1 MPSRIGGKIMRIR
14 IAALVLAASLVAGGA
29 LAQDSERRPFCPDRP
44 GKGDSTC
51 VIDPGVVQVEVGLFD
66 GFEQKDDATRIEGWS
81 AGSVTVRYGVGPRTE
96 VQAGVS
102 LATREEATDRATG
115 LTETAEGVS
124 DLFLAMRHSLINP
137 DGEPFGLALTVF
149 GTVPTGGDAVRATGI
164 EAGLA
169 LPMAFDTGSN
179 WSLGV
184 SPFIEAIRDADGEG
198 SHAAY
203 SLVIG
208 TDRGFGDWTLGAE
221 VWISHDDDPLGS
233 TTQSTFDLIA
243 VWSPPSLPDAQ
254 LDFGLNFGLNDDSPD
269 VEFGVGLARRF

>member
-1 MPSRIGGKIMRIR
+1 MRTRIV
-14 IAALVLAASLVAGGA
+14 ALALAASLLSGGA
-29 LAQDSERRPFCPDRP
+29 LAQDGERRPFCPDRP

-51 VIDPGVVQVEVGLFD
+51 VIDRGVIQVEVGLFD
-66 GFEQKDDATRIEGWS
+66 GFEQEDEATRMEGGS

-102 LATREEATDRATG
+102 LATREETTDRASG
-115 LTETAEGVS
+115 LTETAEGLG
-124 DLFLAMRHSLINP
+124 DLFLATRHSLINP
-137 DGEPFGLALTVF
+137 DGEPFGMALTVF
-149 GTVPTGGDAVRATGI
+149 GTVPTGDDEVRATGI
-164 EAGLA
+164 EAGIA
-169 LPMAFDTGSN
+169 LPMAFDTGSE
-179 WSLGV
+179 WSLSV

-221 VWISHDDDPLGS
+221 IWVSHDDDPLES

-243 VWSPPSLPDAQ
+243 VWSPPPLPDAQ

>member
-1 MPSRIGGKIMRIR
+1 MKLGIG
-14 IAALVLAASLVAGGA
+14 ALALMASLVAGGA
-29 LAQDSERRPFCPDRP
+29 SAQDGERRPFCPDRP

-51 VIDPGVVQVEVGLFD
+51 VIDPGVVQIEVGLFD
-66 GFEQKDDATRIEGWS
+66 GFEQEDETTRIEGWS

-96 VQAGVS
+96 VQAGLS
-102 LATREEATDRATG
+102 IGTREEATDRATG
-115 LTETAEGVS
+115 VTDTAEGIS

-149 GTVPTGGDAVRATGI
+149 GTVPTGGDEVRASGI
-164 EAGLA
+164 EGGIA
-169 LPMAFDTGSN
+169 LPMAFDTGTG

-203 SLVIG
+203 SLVVG

-221 VWISHDDDPLGS
+221 IWISQDDDPLGS
-233 TTQSTFDLIA
+233 ATQSTFDLIA
-243 VWSPPSLPDAQ
+243 VWSPPSMPDAQ

>member
-1 MPSRIGGKIMRIR
+1 MKLGIG
-14 IAALVLAASLVAGGA
+14 ALALVASLVASGA
-29 LAQDSERRPFCPDRP
+29 WAQDGERRPFCPDRP

-66 GFEQKDDATRIEGWS
+66 GFEQEDDATRIEGWS
-81 AGSVTVRYGVGPRTE
+81 VGSVTVRYGIGPRTE

-102 LATREEATDRATG
+102 IATREEATDRATG
-115 LTETAEGVS
+115 VTDKAEGIS

-137 DGEPFGLALTVF
+137 DGEPFGLALTLF
-149 GTVPTGGDAVRATGI
+149 GTVPTGGDEVRASGI
-164 EAGLA
+164 EAGIA
-169 LPMAFDTGSN
+169 LPMAFDTGTE

-184 SPFIEAIRDADGEG
+184 SPFVEAIRDADGEG

-203 SLVIG
+203 SLVVG

-221 VWISHDDDPLGS
+221 IWISLDDDPLGS

-243 VWSPPSLPDAQ
+243 VWSPPSMPDAQ

>member
-1 MPSRIGGKIMRIR
+1 MRIR
-14 IAALVLAASLVAGGA
+14 IGGALALAASLFAGGA
-29 LAQDSERRPFCPDRP
+29 LAQDGERRPFCPDRP
-44 GKGDSTC
+44 GRGDSTC
-51 VIDPGVVQVEVGLFD
+51 VIDPGVVQIEVGLFD
-66 GFEQKDDATRIEGWS
+66 GFEQEDEATRMEGWS

-102 LATREEATDRATG
+102 LATREETTDRASG
-115 LTETAEGVS
+115 LTETAEGLG
-124 DLFLAMRHSLINP
+124 DLFLATRHSLINP
-137 DGEPFGLALTVF
+137 DGEPFGMALTVF
-149 GTVPTGGDAVRATGI
+149 GTVPTGDDEVRATGI
-164 EAGLA
+164 EAGIA
-169 LPMAFDTGSN
+169 LPMAFDTGSE
-179 WSLGV
+179 WSLSV

-221 VWISHDDDPLGS
+221 IWVSHDDDPLES

-243 VWSPPSLPDAQ
+243 VWSPPTLPDAQ

>member
-1 MPSRIGGKIMRIR
+1 MRFIVGM
-14 IAALVLAASLVAGGA
+14 LSLLAASTGGVAV
-29 LAQDSERRPFCPDRP
+29 AQDSDLRPFCPDRP

-51 VIDPGVVQVEVGLFD
+51 VVDQGVVQIEVGLFD
-66 GFEQKDDATRIEGWS
+66 VFEQEDDTTRIEGWS
-81 AGSVTVRYGVGPRTE
+81 AGSVVVRYGVSPRTE

-102 LATREEATDRATG
+102 IGTREESTDRATG
-115 LTETAEGVS
+115 VTDTAEGMS
-124 DLFLAMRHSLINP
+124 DLYLAIRHGLINP
-137 DGEPFGLALTVF
+137 DGQPFGLALTVF
-149 GTVPTGGDAVRATGI
+149 GTVPTGGDEVRASGI
-164 EAGLA
+164 EGGIA
-169 LPMAFDTGSN
+169 LPMAFDTGTE

-203 SLVIG
+203 SLVVG

-221 VWISHDDDPLGS
+221 VWVSHDDDPLGS

-243 VWSPPSLPDAQ
+243 VWSPPSMPDAQ